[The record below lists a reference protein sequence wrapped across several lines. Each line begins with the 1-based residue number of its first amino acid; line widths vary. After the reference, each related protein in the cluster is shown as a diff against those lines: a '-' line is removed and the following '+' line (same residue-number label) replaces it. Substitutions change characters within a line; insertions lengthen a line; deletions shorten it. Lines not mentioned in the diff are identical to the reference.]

1 MAPWLENFWLEEEGQ
16 DLVEYSLLI
25 AFITFLSLAF
35 VFSGTSSVHGIWT
48 QSNSELVAANSV
60 TTGS

>member
-1 MAPWLENFWLEEEGQ
+1 VAPWLENFWLEEEGQ